1 MKCVSYFTNKK
12 TNETI
17 SYYELKE
24 RYQNN
29 FATWQEF
36 MDWTEKNFDEEQ
48 RYFDTPYERARNY
61 VYATGNKWA
70 IENWNSTHN

>member
-1 MKCVSYFTNKK
+1 MRCVSYFTNKK

-17 SYYELKE
+17 SYNELKE

-36 MDWTEKNFDEEQ
+36 MNWTEKNFDEEQ
-48 RYFDTPYERARNY
+48 RYFDTPYERTRNS

-70 IENWNSTHN
+70 IENWNSTH